1 MFRIRLHGR
10 GGQGIKT
17 AGQVLGSAFFREG
30 FEVQDAPRY
39 GAERRGAPIF
49 SFVRAARFPIAE
61 RGVISRPDL
70 VLVADE
76 SLIQVPAA
84 GVLQGIAPHTVLL
97 MASGVPADTW
107 RTRLAIE
114 GPLLVMDPG
123 ADRTRT
129 AMPLIGAAARLTGA
143 IRRDS
148 LVQAVHDEGARSEAE
163 TLAAYDAFAEHAGLA
178 TQGGEVSAL
187 GYAPPD
193 WIELALDDAAIAAP
207 GMHRPATS
215 VLAKTGVWRTQ
226 RPVIDDAL
234 CNRCSWIC
242 STLCPDSAITVDA
255 ARKPEIDYDHCKGC
269 MVCVAVC
276 PPHAIAAI
284 PERA

>member
-17 AGQVLGSAFFREG
+17 AGQVLGSAFFRES

-39 GAERRGAPIF
+39 GAERSGAPIF
-49 SFVRAARFPIAE
+49 SYVRADRSPIAE

-84 GVLQGIAPHTVLL
+84 GVLQGMTARAVLL
-97 MASGVPADTW
+97 MASTEPADTW
-107 RTRLAIE
+107 RARLAIE
-114 GPLLVMDPG
+114 GRLLALDPG
-123 ADRTRT
+123 ADRTRV
-129 AMPLIGAAARLTGA
+129 AMPLAGAAARLTGA
-143 IRRDS
+143 IRRIS
-148 LVQAVHDEGARSEAE
+148 LEQAVRDEGARFGAEA
-163 TLAAYDAFAEHAGLA
+163 LAAYDAFAAHEGLVKP
-178 TQGGEVSAL
+178 GGEVSAR

-193 WIELALDDAAIAAP
+193 WIELTLDDAAIAAP

-215 VLAKTGVWRTQ
+215 VLVNTGVWRTQ
-226 RPVIDDAL
+226 RPVIDEAL
-234 CNRCSWIC
+234 CNGCSWIC
-242 STLCPDSAITVDA
+242 STLCPDSAISVDA
-255 ARKPEIDYDHCKGC
+255 ARRPVIDYEHCKGC

-276 PPHAIAAI
+276 PPHAIAVL
-284 PERA
+284 PEQT